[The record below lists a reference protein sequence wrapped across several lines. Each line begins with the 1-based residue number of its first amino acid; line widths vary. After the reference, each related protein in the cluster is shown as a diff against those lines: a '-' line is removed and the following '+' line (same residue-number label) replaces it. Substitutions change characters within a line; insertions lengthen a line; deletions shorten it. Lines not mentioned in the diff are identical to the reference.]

1 MQARS
6 HPLKFYE
13 YLLLDGEEDLD
24 RVGLS
29 ASQILLP
36 HVHSLSFYYLLLAV
50 VHSLVWT
57 EASIVTV
64 SRVATFFEK
73 WLVTIGCTVF
83 LLNNEIRRPAH
94 VCLTCLPTPDTSLI
108 SFLEELVRVLADVMQ
123 QLSSFQVL
131 LSPSRYV
138 VVWLFF
144 LKTFQNDLVLTRD
157 LHKLS
162 LSRLSVETL
171 FELNSIGAWYTRHS
185 HLLRLLIIDGVGN
198 RTYVCVGMRDALG
211 VLQDICHLFK
221 KNSVFAFDLS
231 VSLYMQ
237 AQVRG

>member
-36 HVHSLSFYYLLLAV
+36 HVYSLSFYYLLLAV

-94 VCLTCLPTPDTSLI
+94 VCLTCYTAKLLLYVATSLI

-123 QLSSFQVL
+123 
-131 LSPSRYV
+131 
-138 VVWLFF
+138 
-144 LKTFQNDLVLTRD
+144 
-157 LHKLS
+157 
-162 LSRLSVETL
+162 
-171 FELNSIGAWYTRHS
+171 
-185 HLLRLLIIDGVGN
+185 
-198 RTYVCVGMRDALG
+198 
-211 VLQDICHLFK
+211 
-221 KNSVFAFDLS
+221 
-231 VSLYMQ
+231 
-237 AQVRG
+237 